1 MANDDPSAKP
11 REEGIAGKLVGWQG
25 VIPGAILLIGLSL
38 LCLYALVSLWPHPT
52 PSGTLKDTDTTS
64 SAPNTPTNT
73 TGAPATTTTSSPSTA
88 NTTAA
93 PSAPNSTS
101 SPSAVNSPVSPS
113 GSAAATRLRA
123 KECTDANDPD
133 ECKCLARVDYK
144 RKLHDQQKSPDSPS
158 LKDDPTCVYIFGG
171 WHLIWNETRLILIVI
186 LSGFLGALVYSLRSF
201 FWYTGNRELKS
212 SWLLMYLLVPIVGSM
227 LAVIFYMLLRGGLFS
242 PTTTVADTS
251 PFGFAAIAALVGMFT
266 NQASEKLRTVF
277 ETLMTK
283 PATGRD
289 ASTILPPTI
298 TSFTPESVTAGVD
311 TVLTLKGSG
320 FTQTSVVMAGNKELQ
335 PINVSANELTVKIP
349 AAISATATVLKLV
362 VSTPGAGKSSEINVN
377 VSAPASPP

>member
-1 MANDDPSAKP
+1 MANGDQSTRP
-11 REEGIAGKLVGWQG
+11 REGGLDGTLVGWRG
-25 VIPGAILLIGLSL
+25 VIPGAIVLIGLSF

-52 PSGTLKDTDTTS
+52 LSGTLKDMDATS
-64 SAPNTPTNT
+64 SAPNTTTNT
-73 TGAPATTTTSSPSTA
+73 AAAPATTTTTTAPPSTSIGTPPPSAASSPS
-88 NTTAA
+88 
-93 PSAPNSTS
+93 
-101 SPSAVNSPVSPS
+101 SPS
-113 GSAAATRLRA
+113 GNATATQRRA
-123 KECTDANDPD
+123 KEDCTQANDAD
-133 ECKCLARVDYK
+133 ECKCLGRVDYK

-201 FWYTGNRELKS
+201 FWYTGNRELKW
-212 SWLLMYLLVPIVGSM
+212 SWLLMYLLVPIVGAM

-283 PATGRD
+283 PATGR
-289 ASTILPPTI
+289 ILPRFP
-298 TSFTPESVTAGVD
+298 AGSP
-311 TVLTLKGSG
+311 VLIEKDDY
-320 FTQTSVVMAGNKELQ
+320 
-335 PINVSANELTVKIP
+335 
-349 AAISATATVLKLV
+349 
-362 VSTPGAGKSSEINVN
+362 
-377 VSAPASPP
+377 